1 MMYGW
6 LQAVMLYH
14 LQKYAAAMSV
24 LEPLFRNI
32 EPIDEA
38 CVPSFTFYPLC
49 LHVSSLVEGVFGS
62 SNYLGMK

>member
-1 MMYGW
+1 
-6 LQAVMLYH
+6 MLYH

-38 CVPSFTFYPLC
+38 CVPSFTFYLLC
-49 LHVSSLVEGVFGS
+49 LYASSSVEGILDHS
-62 SNYLGMK
+62 ST